1 MEALET
7 AIPNNVT
14 KIKRNKKRIKRR
26 PDCHTTPKLY
36 AVK

>member
-14 KIKRNKKRIKRR
+14 KMKRNKKRDKKKARLS
-26 PDCHTTPKLY
+26 HNS
-36 AVK
+36 

>member
-14 KIKRNKKRIKRR
+14 KIKRNKKRDEKKARLS
-26 PDCHTTPKLY
+26 HNS
-36 AVK
+36 